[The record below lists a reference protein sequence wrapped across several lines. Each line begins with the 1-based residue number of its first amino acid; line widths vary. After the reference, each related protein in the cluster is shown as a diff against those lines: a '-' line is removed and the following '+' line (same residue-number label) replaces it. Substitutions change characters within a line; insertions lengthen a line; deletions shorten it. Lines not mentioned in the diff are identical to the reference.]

1 MNNYKKLEDVFKKL
15 ADADKLSHAYL
26 FFGEAN
32 EKKFIFALSLANY
45 LENKEFKPL
54 ERNILEECFIILPDG
69 KGFPAGRQGIIG
81 IDEIKKIENFLYQKP
96 VLSKKRTAI
105 IKDADSLTPEAQNA
119 TLKIVEDS
127 PEGSLLI
134 FIAKD
139 ESSLLPP
146 LASRLQKIYF
156 SETAALKKADASI
169 LKMGLEEIIE
179 KDKIDEYFES
189 LIAELRKDPVKNIG
203 KLKEALK
210 RLTLIKRFNTN
221 KKLQLKCLS

>member
-1 MNNYKKLEDVFKKL
+1 MNQDKIYIFKKL
-15 ADADKLSHAYL
+15 ADVDKLSHAYL
-26 FFGEAN
+26 FFGEAS
-32 EKKFIFALSLANY
+32 ERKIIFALSLANY
-45 LENKEFKPL
+45 LENKEFKLL
-54 ERNILEECFIILPDG
+54 EKNILEECFVISPDE
-69 KGFPAGRQGIIG
+69 KGIIG
-81 IDEIKKIENFLYQKP
+81 IDESKKIGSFLYQKP
-96 VLSKKRTAI
+96 VLSKKRTVI

-156 SETAALKKADASI
+156 PETAAPKKADASI

-179 KDKIDEYFES
+179 KDRIDEYFKS
-189 LIAELRKDPVKNIG
+189 LIVELRKDPVKNIS

-221 KKLQLKCLS
+221 KKLQLKCLSRF